1 MRSVRGK
8 SGKCRPLEEDD
19 RVMEIIGWFMP
30 GIINTSKLH
39 CKTLRAASELKI
51 TADWASAHIKDSV
64 MGRSPSSSPRTRMRG
79 VSLAEWEAIV
89 SQLGTNQ
96 DIEGVDFAMNAFVAE
111 CNNRC
116 TLHMD
121 TEYPPSA
128 RVFLADDPTLLG
140 VDRYDLAGIARASV
154 EAMDADGNCVHAL
167 VDYDYA
173 GGYNNY
179 GHMYSPYPLFP
190 MTWRTWV
197 DFGDWGPLG
206 EAQAA
211 TGRRVVW
218 GTYPGPH
225 GGAAEQELHRRL
237 SRVDHHLLRLS
248 SDRRAHARRRHYLTL
263 TDNPRDQVEHEEFP
277 DIEERPIVQRR
288 VAPPARRG
296 RDAVTR
302 PSSRGHRSGCWSP
315 P

>member
-190 MTWRTWV
+190 MTWRMWV
-197 DFGDWGPLG
+197 DFVDWGTLG
-206 EAQAA
+206 EAQA
-211 TGRRVVW
+211 TTVRRVVW
-218 GTYPGPH
+218 GTYLGPRM
-225 GGAAEQELHRRL
+225 AERL
-237 SRVDHHLLRLS
+237 SKNFIDDYLALTTTYFGSPQTAERMPGGGI
-248 SDRRAHARRRHYLTL
+248 YLTL

-277 DIEERPIVQRR
+277 DIEERPIVRNAAWLRQRLR
-288 VAPPARRG
+288 EAG
-296 RDAVTR
+296 ML
-302 PSSRGHRSGCWSP
+302 
-315 P
+315 